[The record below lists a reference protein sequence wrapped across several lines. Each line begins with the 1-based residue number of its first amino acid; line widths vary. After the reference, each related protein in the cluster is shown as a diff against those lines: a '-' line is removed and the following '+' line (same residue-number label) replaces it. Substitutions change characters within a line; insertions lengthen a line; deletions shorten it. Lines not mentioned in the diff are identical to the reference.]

1 MKNSRRASLA
11 LIIILSTWLNLANA
25 VSDEVRQ
32 RATTDLGTNCL
43 RLFLNSYQ
51 FKNAPLVFT
60 STLYRVFTLSENGEY
75 QYCRWSSISRL
86 RDQTAFEQSAI
97 TDCDENRPV
106 NYTPCEVYARDD
118 DITYLS
124 VHARLEKAKNLF
136 ESGDL
141 VATENVLNDI
151 KQRNVSKLSQIEKG
165 EYENLF
171 GKVLLNS
178 KNEQDRNEAMAH
190 FKNSWYIYRNVNSAV
205 EEGNLLVA
213 KGNFDKNWASI
224 RAAYQFFL
232 ENASDKQK
240 SAHPEVEQN
249 LKQIE
254 PFYQADVAHQL
265 KVQAEHE
272 RIEALKKKQE
282 AEQQAREERKQGK
295 VRKAEERRIA
305 KEGDGSEDDL
315 TCKKYGAKPGT
326 QIYVDCR
333 IKLGIAKE
341 DAENRKAETVRSER
355 ERAEFERQ
363 QQAAQQAAAAQ
374 RAAEEDNRRSSAA
387 LMAIGGALM
396 GGGVLPQA
404 PVQNQAP
411 PSCAY
416 DQFGNQTGCY
426 PSYQTCVL
434 TARSIPGWRCR

>member
-11 LIIILSTWLNLANA
+11 LIITLSTWLNLANA

-43 RLFLNSYQ
+43 HLFLNNYQ

-60 STLYRVFTLSENGEY
+60 STLHRVFLLSENGEY
-75 QYCRWSSISRL
+75 QYCRWRSTSRL
-86 RDQTAFEQSAI
+86 RDQAAFEQSAI
-97 TDCDENRPV
+97 SECDENRPV
-106 NYTPCEVYARDD
+106 DYTPCEVYAHDD

-141 VATENVLNDI
+141 MATENVLDDI
-151 KQRNVSKLSQIEKG
+151 KQRNLSALSQIEKG

-171 GKVLLNS
+171 GKVLINS
-178 KNEQDRNEAMAH
+178 KDELDRNEAMVH
-190 FKNSWYIYRNVNSAV
+190 FNNSWYLYRNVNGAV
-205 EEGNLLVA
+205 EEGNLRIA
-213 KGNFDKNWASI
+213 NGNFDKNWASI

-232 ENASDKQK
+232 EHASDKQK

-249 LKQIE
+249 LKLTE
-254 PFYQADVAHQL
+254 PYYLADLAQKEAVAKL
-265 KVQAEHE
+265 EAVQKA
-272 RIEALKKKQE
+272 KQE
-282 AEQQAREERKQGK
+282 KLEAIKEAAEKRKQESI
-295 VRKAEERRIA
+295 RKAEERRVA

-333 IKLGIAKE
+333 IKLGLAKE
-341 DAENRKAETVRSER
+341 EAENRKAEAVRSER
-355 ERAEFERQ
+355 EQAEYNRQ
-363 QQAAQQAAAAQ
+363 QQAAQQSAAVQ

-396 GGGVLPQA
+396 GGGVRPQSPA
-404 PVQNQAP
+404 QNQNIQV
-411 PSCAY
+411 CTY
-416 DQFGNQTGCY
+416 DQFGNRISCY
-426 PSYQTCVL
+426 ADYQSCL
-434 TARSIPGWRCR
+434 SAARGIGGQCH